1 MVYHS
6 LVKPRNKITNY
17 LTRFSG
23 ITEDMLLGVETR
35 LEDVQEE
42 LRKIIP
48 PNAILI
54 GTRTKSRII
63 ILLM

>member
-1 MVYHS
+1 M
-6 LVKPRNKITNY
+6 KPRNKITNY

-54 GTRTKSRII
+54 GT
-63 ILLM
+63 